1 MGHAEDAGR
10 SPYKCM
16 ACWRRAGKKIGL
28 KQIIKGKEKGK
39 LGLIDWRT
47 KEKKLLCS
55 ANFQPRNTETTD
67 FTCACTSK
75 GNTSQMV
82 RKKNIQNKQSFG
94 YSLFSNCFWDSSPC
108 YLLSETPQCKLGR
121 NAMNRLINFP
131 IGEP

>member
-1 MGHAEDAGR
+1 
-10 SPYKCM
+10 M

-82 RKKNIQNKQSFG
+82 RKKIYKTNKVLAILYSAIVFG
-94 YSLFSNCFWDSSPC
+94 I
-108 YLLSETPQCKLGR
+108 LLH
-121 NAMNRLINFP
+121 AAI
-131 IGEP
+131 

>member
-1 MGHAEDAGR
+1 
-10 SPYKCM
+10 M

-82 RKKNIQNKQSFG
+82 RKKYTKQTNLAIFYSAIVFG
-94 YSLFSNCFWDSSPC
+94 I
-108 YLLSETPQCKLGR
+108 LLHAT
-121 NAMNRLINFP
+121 F
-131 IGEP
+131 